1 MMVLN
6 NGSTDGES
14 DSHAIILGGVE
25 RFEESARSLRVE
37 PGSRILHCQTNVVVF
52 LSFGFDQQLPRTIF
66 DGGHRV
72 RRIPDEIQYDLLQL
86 DSIARDEREVF
97 GKFRSQNH
105 PVSLKIAQ
113 G

>member
-1 MMVLN
+1 MMTLN
-6 NGSTDGES
+6 NGSTDGEP
-14 DSHAIILGGVE
+14 DSHAIILSGVE

-37 PGSRILHCQTNVVVF
+37 PGSCILHCQTHAIVF

-66 DGGHRV
+66 DGAHRV
-72 RRIPDEIQYDLLQL
+72 RCIPNQIQDHLLQL
-86 DSIARDEREVF
+86 DSITCDKREVF